1 MNRGNART
9 IHSRC
14 RNTLFQVDTVST
26 RQGGIKGHN
35 IKNIEISGKQPNPH
49 QLFFQAYRSK
59 YLLQTLIPFMK
70 GTHEEAHTSTS
81 TQERLFSHFFTD
93 IYPHS
98 HSGHSYPLSHSP
110 KPNTHNTRFMSMAVP
125 SGTIQKTGHLSRS
138 PALWFIVNFA
148 FAFVYP

>member
-9 IHSRC
+9 TPSRC

-59 YLLQTLIPFMK
+59 YLLQTLIPFIK

-81 TQERLFSHFFTD
+81 TQERLFSHFLQTFTHTA
-93 IYPHS
+93 IPAILIPCPILQNLTHTTRVLCPWPFHPERYKKRATCP
-98 HSGHSYPLSHSP
+98 GHPLCDSS
-110 KPNTHNTRFMSMAVP
+110 
-125 SGTIQKTGHLSRS
+125 
-138 PALWFIVNFA
+138 
-148 FAFVYP
+148 